1 MAKATIW
8 PVVHAERKALAADLA
23 GIGDDR
29 WAVPSLCSQ
38 WTVRDVV
45 AHMTATAKISP
56 ASFFPRLVGSG
67 FSLTRLQK
75 KDIAANRGSSPSEAL
90 SLFESVITSEKG
102 PPGPPETN
110 LGETLVHANDIRRA
124 LGIPHDY
131 PTDAVITIADFYK
144 RSNLIIGGK
153 RRVTGVTLK
162 ATDVEWSNGSG
173 PEVSGPIMTLVMAMT
188 GRKQVLDEL
197 AGDGVAVLRQRP

>member
-1 MAKATIW
+1 MEIW
-8 PVVHAERKALAADLA
+8 PVIHDERKALAADLR
-23 GIGDDR
+23 GRTGEDR
-29 WAVPSLCSQ
+29 TTASLCSQ

-56 ASFFPRLVGSG
+56 ASFFPRLIGSG

-131 PTDAVITIADFYK
+131 PTDAVTTIADFYK
-144 RSNLIIGGK
+144 RSNLIIGSK

-173 PEVSGPIMTLVMAMT
+173 PEVSGSIMTLVMAMT

>member
-29 WAVPSLCSQ
+29 WAVASLCSE

-56 ASFFPRLVGSG
+56 ASFFPKLIGSG
-67 FSLTRLQK
+67 FSLTRMQK
-75 KDIAANRGSSPSEAL
+75 KDIAANRGSSPAEAL
-90 SLFESVITSEKG
+90 SLFESVITSETG
-102 PPGPPETN
+102 PPGPPETI
-110 LGETLVHANDIRRA
+110 LGETLVHSNDIRRA

-131 PTDAVITIADFYK
+131 PTDAVLTVADFYK

-153 RRVTGVTLK
+153 RRVTGVALK
-162 ATDVEWSNGSG
+162 ATDAQWSNGSG
-173 PEVSGPIMTLVMAMT
+173 PEVSGPVMTLVMAMT
-188 GRKQVLDEL
+188 GRKHVLDEL

>member
-90 SLFESVITSEKG
+90 GLFESVITSEKG

-110 LGETLVHANDIRRA
+110 LGETLVHADDIRRA

-131 PTDAVITIADFYK
+131 PTDAVIAVADFYK

-173 PEVSGPIMTLVMAMT
+173 PEVSGPLMTLVMAMT

>member
-29 WAVPSLCSQ
+29 WAVSSLCSE

-56 ASFFPRLVGSG
+56 ASFFPKLIGSG
-67 FSLTRLQK
+67 FSLTRMQK
-75 KDIAANRGSSPSEAL
+75 KDIAANRGSSPAEAL

-110 LGETLVHANDIRRA
+110 LGETLVHSNDIRRA
-124 LGIPHDY
+124 LEIPHDY
-131 PTDAVITIADFYK
+131 PTDAAVTVADFYK

-162 ATDVEWSNGSG
+162 ATDVEWTSGSG
-173 PEVSGPIMTLVMAMT
+173 PEVSGPIMTIVMAMT